1 VDLFGIFSY
10 VCLGFLILNLLY
22 LLLLKSKGKG
32 TNSTIVL
39 INSLFLVII
48 SNLSIWQSGI
58 YVDEYNL
65 SGDSIAFYINLLNI
79 IIFIIIAII
88 SFRKNVT
95 KH

>member
-1 VDLFGIFSY
+1 MDLLGTFSY
-10 VCLGFLILNLLY
+10 VCLGFLIVNLLY
-22 LLLLKSKGKG
+22 LLLSKLKGKG

-88 SFRKNVT
+88 SSRKNVS

>member
-1 VDLFGIFSY
+1 MDLFGIFSY
-10 VCLGFLILNLLY
+10 VCLGFLIVNLLY
-22 LLLLKSKGKG
+22 LLLLRSKAKD
-32 TNSTIVL
+32 TNAIIVL

-65 SGDSIAFYINLLNI
+65 SGNSIAFYINLVNI
-79 IIFIIIAII
+79 AIFIIIAVI
-88 SFRKNVT
+88 SSKKNVT

>member
-1 VDLFGIFSY
+1 MDLFGIFSY
-10 VCLGFLILNLLY
+10 VCLGFLIVNLLY
-22 LLLLKSKGKG
+22 LLLLKSKAKDI
-32 TNSTIVL
+32 NAIIVL

-65 SGDSIAFYINLLNI
+65 SGNSIAFYINLVNI
-79 IIFIIIAII
+79 AIFIIIAVI
-88 SFRKNVT
+88 SSKKNVT